1 MQIQGKWV
9 WITGASSGLGEAL
22 SYEFAK
28 NGANLIISSRKQAD
42 LERVKES
49 CPSGVQVLVQV
60 LDVANEQEK
69 FETITQNLVQQ
80 TGRIDILINNAG
92 ISQRGLVQDTT
103 LAVDRK
109 IMEINYFGAIAL
121 TKVVLPIMLKQKG
134 GQFVAMSSLVGKFG
148 SPLRS
153 TYAASK
159 HALHGFFDSL
169 RAETVNDNIK
179 VTLICPG
186 YIHTNISKNA
196 VTHDGRPQGTTDTK
210 TANGLSPEIFARKA
224 VKAIAKGKREV
235 IIGRSETLG
244 IYLKR
249 FFPSIFAKI
258 ISRVNVT

>member
-1 MQIQGKWV
+1 MQLQGKWV

-22 SYEFAK
+22 SYEFANK
-28 NGANLIISSRKQAD
+28 GANLILSSRKLAD
-42 LERVKES
+42 LERVKAN
-49 CPSGVQVLVQV
+49 CAVGVQVLIQV
-60 LDVANEQEK
+60 LDVAKEQDQ
-69 FETITQNLVQQ
+69 FENITENLIQK
-80 TGRIDILINNAG
+80 TGSIDILINNAG
-92 ISQRGLVQDTT
+92 ISQRGLVKDTT
-103 LAVDRK
+103 LEVDRK

-121 TKVVLPIMLKQKG
+121 TKTVLPFMLKQGG

-153 TYAASK
+153 TYSASK

-169 RAETVNDNIK
+169 RAETVDQNIK
-179 VTLICPG
+179 VTIICPG

-196 VTHDGRPQGTTDTK
+196 VTADGSKQGTTDAK
-210 TANGLSPEIFARKA
+210 TAGGLTPKSFAKKA
-224 VKAIAKGKREV
+224 VKGITKGKREI

-249 FFPSIFAKI
+249 FFPGIFARI